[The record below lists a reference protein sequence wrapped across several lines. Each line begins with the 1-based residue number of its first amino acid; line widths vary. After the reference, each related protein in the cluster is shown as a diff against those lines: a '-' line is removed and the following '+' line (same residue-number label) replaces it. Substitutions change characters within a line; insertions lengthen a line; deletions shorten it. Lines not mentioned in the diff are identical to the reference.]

1 MVKNNSEV
9 IRLGDSE
16 MNCFFNSNGK
26 GRNTVPKGMKV
37 VSPLSWLHRN
47 NGYR

>member
-16 MNCFFNSNGK
+16 MNCFFNRQWK
-26 GRNTVPKGMKV
+26 RQKY
-37 VSPLSWLHRN
+37 SPQGNESCLSSVLVAQE
-47 NGYR
+47 